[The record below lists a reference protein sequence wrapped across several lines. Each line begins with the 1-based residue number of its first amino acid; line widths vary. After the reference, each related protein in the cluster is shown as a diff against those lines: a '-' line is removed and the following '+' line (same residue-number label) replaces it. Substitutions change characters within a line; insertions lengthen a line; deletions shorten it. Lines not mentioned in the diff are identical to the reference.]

1 MNFDINALLA
11 SLQAIMAQP
20 TLIKRPLLDIGHER
34 HVGFSAAS
42 YASIFN
48 QHTL

>member
-1 MNFDINALLA
+1 MDETTA
-11 SLQAIMAQP
+11 LQAILEQP
-20 TLIKRPLLDIGHER
+20 TLVKRPLLDIGHER